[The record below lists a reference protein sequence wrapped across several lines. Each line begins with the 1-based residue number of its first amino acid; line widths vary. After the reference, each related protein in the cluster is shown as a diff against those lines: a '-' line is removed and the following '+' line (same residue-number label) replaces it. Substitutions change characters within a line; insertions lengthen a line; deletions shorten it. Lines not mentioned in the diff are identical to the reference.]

1 VEDDEMAVRR
11 GKADDPT
18 TRNAILDAAAA
29 IMVDEGYAAVT
40 SRRVAAT
47 AGVNSALV
55 YYYFESMDGLF
66 VSLFRRGADRSF
78 DRLDEVLA
86 SPQPLWQFW
95 DFVHDPSNSARTMEF
110 IAVAN
115 HRKAIQ
121 AEIADYSRRF
131 RKRELELLAS
141 VLEGYGLD
149 PERWPAASIVLSLSG
164 ISRFMLIEQAFG
176 VDVGHAETIAVIER
190 EIQALEGQRRA

>member
-1 VEDDEMAVRR
+1 MAVRR

-18 TRNAILDAAAA
+18 TRNEILDAAAA

-40 SRRVAAT
+40 SRRVATA

-66 VSLFRRGADRSF
+66 VALFRRGADRSF

-131 RKRELELLAS
+131 RKRELELLAT

-190 EIQALEGQRRA
+190 EIRALEGERQP